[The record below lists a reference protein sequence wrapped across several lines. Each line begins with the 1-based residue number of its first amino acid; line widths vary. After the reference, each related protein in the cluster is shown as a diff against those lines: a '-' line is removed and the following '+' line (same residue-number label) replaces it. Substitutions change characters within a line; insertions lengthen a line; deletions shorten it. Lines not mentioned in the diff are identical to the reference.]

1 MTDSSHVCLLSSPQ
15 FPKDHNI
22 YIFLKKKTSFFMR
35 FTAAFLSEI
44 RAEEFSPLQACEATK
59 PQKAGCARGEQSAD
73 LRRGRG
79 QISTQDSKGR
89 KKKQLLSGE
98 FDLL

>member
-1 MTDSSHVCLLSSPQ
+1 MFAFCLLHSSP
-15 FPKDHNI
+15 KIITYI
-22 YIFLKKKTSFFMR
+22 YFLKKKTSFFMR
-35 FTAAFLSEI
+35 FTAAFLSEM
-44 RAEEFSPLQACEATK
+44 RAEEFSPLQACKATK

-73 LRRGRG
+73 LCGGRG